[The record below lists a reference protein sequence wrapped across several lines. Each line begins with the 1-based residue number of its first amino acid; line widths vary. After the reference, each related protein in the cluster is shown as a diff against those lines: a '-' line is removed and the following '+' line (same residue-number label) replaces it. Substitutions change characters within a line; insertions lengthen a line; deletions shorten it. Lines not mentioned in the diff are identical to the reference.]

1 MPGTWTP
8 GRWRGLPIR
17 QQPAWPDAAALADVV
32 ERLGNTPPLVFA
44 GEARRLRERLARVCE
59 GRAFLLQGGD
69 CAESFAEF
77 HPDTVRDTFRVL
89 LQMAVVLTYGA
100 KLPVV
105 KVGRLAGQFA
115 KPRSSD
121 TETVGGTTLPAYRG
135 DMVNGMAF
143 DETAR
148 TPAPKR
154 LLQAYSQSASTLNLL
169 RALAQGGYAG
179 LHAVHRWNLGF
190 VAESTQGARYE
201 ALANRISE
209 TLDFMAACG
218 LTEETSPQ
226 IRETEFYTSHEA
238 LILDYE
244 QALTR
249 IDSTTG
255 KWYDCAAHM
264 LWIGDRTRQ
273 AQGAHV
279 DFLSG
284 VGNPIGL
291 KAGPSL
297 APDDLLA
304 LIDRLNPGNEPGR
317 LTVIARMGH
326 AAVETGLSA
335 LVRAVEREGRHV
347 VWACDPMHGNTIKS
361 SNGYK
366 TRVFDQVLA
375 EVRGFFAVHR
385 AEGTHPGGVHF
396 EMTGQDVTECLGGAQ
411 AITEEDLSDR
421 YHTHCD
427 PRLNASQALELAFL
441 IAEHIR
447 EERASA
453 VQPQALHG

>member
-1 MPGTWTP
+1 MPSTWSP
-8 GRWRGLPIR
+8 GRWRGLPIK
-17 QQPAWPDAAALADVV
+17 QQPQWPDAAALASAE
-32 ERLGNTPPLVFA
+32 ERLKTSPPLVFA

-59 GRAFLLQGGD
+59 GEAFLLQGGD

-100 KLPVV
+100 KMPVV

-121 TETVGGTTLPAYRG
+121 TETVDGTTLPAYRG

-143 DETAR
+143 SEEER
-148 TPAPKR
+148 TPVPQR
-154 LLQAYSQSASTLNLL
+154 LLRAYSQSASTLNLL
-169 RALAQGGYAG
+169 RALAHGGYAN

-190 VAESTQGARYE
+190 VAQSTQGARYE
-201 ALANRISE
+201 ALANQIGE
-209 TLDFMAACG
+209 TLDFMEACG

-238 LILDYE
+238 LLLEYE

-249 IDSTTG
+249 VDSTTG
-255 KWYDCAAHM
+255 GWYDCSAHM

-273 AQGAHV
+273 PDGAHV

-297 APDDLLA
+297 EPDGLLA
-304 LIDRLNPGNEPGR
+304 LIDRLNPHNAPGK

-326 AAVETGLSA
+326 EAVEAKLTSLRAGGAAGRPARGLGLRSDA
-335 LVRAVEREGRHV
+335 RQH
-347 VWACDPMHGNTIKS
+347 
-361 SNGYK
+361 
-366 TRVFDQVLA
+366 DQVLQ
-375 EVRGFFAVHR
+375 RL
-385 AEGTHPGGVHF
+385 
-396 EMTGQDVTECLGGAQ
+396 Q
-411 AITEEDLSDR
+411 
-421 YHTHCD
+421 D
-427 PRLNASQALELAFL
+427 PRLRPGPVGGAWLLCGTPGGGHASWRRPL
-441 IAEHIR
+441 R
-447 EERASA
+447 DDRTGRDGM
-453 VQPQALHG
+453 PGRRPGNHGGGSLQTVITPTATRGSTPRRRWSSPSSSPSI

>member
-1 MPGTWTP
+1 MPGTWNP
-8 GRWRGLPIR
+8 GRWRGLPIK
-17 QQPAWPDAAALADVV
+17 QQPAWPDAGALADVE
-32 ERLGNTPPLVFA
+32 ERLRSTPPLVFA

-59 GRAFLLQGGD
+59 GHAFLLQGGD

-100 KLPVV
+100 KMPVI

-121 TETVGGTTLPAYRG
+121 SETVDGTTLPAYRG
-135 DMVNGMAF
+135 DMINGMPF
-143 DETAR
+143 EEGAR
-148 TPAPKR
+148 MPAPKR
-154 LLQAYSQSASTLNLL
+154 MLQAYGQSASTLNLI
-169 RALAQGGYAG
+169 RALAQGGYAD

-190 VAESTQGARYE
+190 VAGSTQGARYQ
-201 ALANRISE
+201 ALADRIGE

-238 LILDYE
+238 LILEYE
-244 QALTR
+244 EALTR
-249 IDSTTG
+249 VDSTTG
-255 KWYDCAAHM
+255 EWYDCSAHM

-273 AQGAHV
+273 PDGAHV

-297 APDDLLA
+297 APDDLLS
-304 LIDRLNPGNEPGR
+304 LIDRINPGNEPGK

-326 AAVETGLSA
+326 EGVEARLPP
-335 LVRAVEREGRHV
+335 LIRAVAREGQQV

-375 EVRGFFAVHR
+375 EVRGFFAG
-385 AEGTHPGGVHF
+385 APGGGHAPRRRPLRDDRSGRDR
-396 EMTGQDVTECLGGAQ
+396 MPRRRPGDHRGGSLQPLPHPLRPAPQCLAGTGAGVPH
-411 AITEEDLSDR
+411 R
-421 YHTHCD
+421 
-427 PRLNASQALELAFL
+427 
-441 IAEHIR
+441 
-447 EERASA
+447 
-453 VQPQALHG
+453 